1 MNKIILSILTSVVLF
16 NAAYAQESNCPEPKK
31 KALKYFEAAKSGSFA
46 ERKKLLYEAVKV
58 DPNFLEAYDELANLS
73 EKEAEKAFNNSNIR
87 GFQQQDKIKLKHWM
101 KINQIC
107 PDYRN
112 QYFAMQIGDYYFS
125 KRMFAEAKPFFQQVL
140 SSPNAYKKDE
150 KLAYE
155 RVQDIEGYEEL
166 ISKTVPFKPEKVEGP
181 STGYDEYLPMLSPD
195 NRYLFFTRKM
205 PDEEKK
211 AFEGDYKELF
221 IQSRKTMGNNF
232 SGGIPMG
239 EPFNM
244 GQYQGGVS
252 VSVNNKLLFITIVDV
267 IPYRGKDR
275 AGFGQMFDNA
285 DIYFS
290 EFKDNQWGKLE
301 SIGSHINT
309 ATTWES
315 QPSISADNK
324 TLYFSRVIDP
334 FGGDIDIWKTE
345 RQPDGTW
352 GEAQNLG
359 APINTPGDEKSPFMH
374 SDSYTLYFSS
384 NYHIGMGG
392 YDIFYAK
399 MDPET
404 GVFQRPKNIGNPI
417 NTPKDEH
424 GFIVSRDG
432 ERAYFGSSDEEN
444 LDLYSFE
451 LYEEA
456 RPKAVVFVNGAITN
470 NLGEVPEGAQ
480 VTIKN
485 TKTNQEVDAVI
496 DQETGDYV
504 AVVAV
509 DKDEDIML
517 TAKKKGFAF
526 SSQLISSDAVVV
538 GKPIKTEKLE
548 IKPIEVGETYKIND
562 INFATN
568 SFELNNRILLVLTEF
583 INFLA
588 ENPTVKVAI
597 HGHTDNV
604 GDPSENMLL
613 SENRAKAVYNYLVIE
628 DIDPSRLSFK
638 GFGETKPIAKNNTD
652 QGRAKNRRTEFVIV
666 GK

>member
-1 MNKIILSILTSVVLF
+1 MNKLFIITAILYSGIIIG
-16 NAAYAQESNCPEPKK
+16 QESNCPEPKK
-31 KALKYFEAAKSGSFA
+31 KALKYFNAAKSGSMA
-46 ERKKLLYEAVKV
+46 ERKKLLYEAIKT
-58 DPNFLEAYDELANLS
+58 DPEFLEAYDEMAS
-73 EKEAEKAFNNSNIR
+73 IAEKEADRAFNSGNIR
-87 GFQQQDKIKLKHWM
+87 GFQHNENVKLKYWK
-101 KINQIC
+101 KINEIC

-112 QYFAMQIGDYYFS
+112 FYFAIQLGDFYFGQR
-125 KRMFAEAKPFFQQVL
+125 KFAEAKPYYQQVL
-140 SSPNAYKKDE
+140 SSPNAFKKDE
-150 KLAYE
+150 RYAYE

-166 ISKTVPFKPEKVEGP
+166 ISKKVPFNPEKVEGP
-181 STGYDEYLPMLSPD
+181 STQYNEYLPMLSPD

-211 AFEGDYKELF
+211 AFDSGYKELF
-221 IQSRKTMGNNF
+221 IKSRKTMGENF

-239 EPFNM
+239 DPFNM

-252 VSVNNKLLFITIVDV
+252 VSVNNKMLFITIVDV
-267 IPYRGKDR
+267 IPYRGKNR

-290 EFKDNQWGKLE
+290 EFKDGQWSKLE

-309 ATTWES
+309 ETTWES

-324 TLYFSRVIDP
+324 TLYFSRVMDP

-352 GEAQNLG
+352 GKAENLG

-399 MDPET
+399 MDPQT
-404 GVFQRPKNIGNPI
+404 GEFKKPKNIGNPI
-417 NTPKDEH
+417 NTKDDEH

-432 ERAYFGSSDEEN
+432 DRAYFGSSSDDKN
-444 LDLYSFE
+444 LDIYSFE

-456 RPKAVVFVNGAITN
+456 RPKAVVFVNGEIKN
-470 NLGEVPEGAQ
+470 NLGEVPDGAE

-496 DQETGDYV
+496 DKETGDYV

-509 DKDEDIML
+509 DKDEDLML

-526 SSQLISSDAVVV
+526 SSQLISSDAVVI

-548 IKPIEVGETYKIND
+548 IKPIEVGEAYKINN

-568 SFELNNRILLVLTEF
+568 SFELNNKITLVLTEF
-583 INFLA
+583 IEFLN

-604 GDPSENMLL
+604 GDPKENMLL
-613 SENRAKAVYNYLVIE
+613 SENRAKAVYNYLIIE
-628 DIDPSRLSFK
+628 DIDASRLSFK
-638 GFGETKPIAKNNTD
+638 GFGETKPIAKNNSEE
-652 QGRAKNRRTEFVIV
+652 GKAKNRRTEFVIV
-666 GK
+666 SK